1 MGADVSSIDLT
12 GSPPLHYALHYH
24 GNEASVHHILH
35 LGASMVDQFRGMY
48 ADCVP
53 SGQLQEP
60 NHTIIEMLLAAG
72 ADIAKLNYYGASPLK
87 WAVARMASE
96 YFRKGDC
103 CKALE
108 WLNRARLLGGGD
120 PIA

>member
-1 MGADVSSIDLT
+1 MGADASSIDLT
-12 GSPPLHYALHYH
+12 GPAPLHYALHYR
-24 GNEASVHHILH
+24 GNEASVHHILR

-72 ADIAKLNYYGASPLK
+72 ADIAKLNYHGASPLQ
-87 WAVARMASE
+87 WAVTSMATM
-96 YFRKGDC
+96 YFHQGEC
-103 CKALE
+103 SKALE
-108 WLNRARLLGGGD
+108 WHDRALLLRAGD
-120 PIA
+120 PIT